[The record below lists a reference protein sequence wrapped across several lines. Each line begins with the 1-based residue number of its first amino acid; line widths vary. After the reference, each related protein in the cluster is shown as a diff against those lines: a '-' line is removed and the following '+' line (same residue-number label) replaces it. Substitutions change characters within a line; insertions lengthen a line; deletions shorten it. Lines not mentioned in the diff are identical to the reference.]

1 MIAKKERVKRSFCCY
16 HKFQNIAQYLDLRC
30 MALQLNKVL
39 AWVALLIF
47 MLCAS
52 PAKAQVDIKRVLV
65 LHSYHKGLGWTDSI
79 TEGIEAAFK
88 NAKFPIEIFY
98 EFMDTKRIFDEAY
111 LAELAKLYQY
121 KYRKRRFDAI
131 ISSDDHAF
139 RFLLA
144 HHEALFPQTP
154 VVFCGVNYF
163 KDDFIAG
170 TDYFTGVVESFSIK
184 GTIDGALAIDPEIR
198 RIYAVVDQTV
208 TGQANCKLLD
218 AVIPKYAGR
227 LQFKYITDKD
237 MSQVQEAVSRLP
249 DKSVVLL
256 LSYTSDRSGNTFSL
270 EQSAELVCSASN
282 RPVFGFWDFYL
293 NHGIVGGMLTT
304 GIAHGSEAAK
314 MALRIMDGEKPT
326 DIPVLKESPNRY
338 IYDYAQMQ
346 KFGISPEQLPAG
358 SVVINRPLTFYRQY
372 RTLVWQVTIAF
383 GVSLIFSGILAFNL
397 FRRRTAE
404 AMLIKSEDKFRALV
418 ETTSD
423 WIWEVDKQGR
433 YTYVSPKVKDLL
445 GYDPAEVVGKTFFDL
460 MTPEEA
466 RRVTPILEQTV
477 TDEAPVEQ
485 LIHVIPHKQGRE
497 VILETTGVP
506 FRDEEGRLA
515 GYRGIGRDITSRHH
529 AEAALQESEARFR
542 DMAELLPETI
552 FETNLDGNLT
562 YANKSGF
569 NQFQITPGDLE
580 KGLNIDAIIEPSDH
594 ARLKKN
600 ISRILSGEDLGLNEY
615 TALRRDGSR
624 FPVMARSATIL
635 KEGRPAG
642 LRGFLIDISDRKRL
656 EEQFQQAQR
665 MESIGTLAGGIAH
678 DFNNLLMG
686 IHGRI
691 QLLQQGTD
699 PSATQMKHLQSIV
712 DHVRSASRLTSQL
725 LGFARAGKYDPK
737 ATDLNSLIGKT
748 VDMFG
753 RTRKELRMRQK
764 LAGDLMSAV
773 VDRTQI
779 EQVLLNLFVNA
790 WQAMPE
796 GGDITVETRNATLLE
811 KEERLYNLVPGDYA
825 AITVSDT
832 GEGMDAK
839 TQERIFEPFYT
850 TKPRGRGTGLGLA
863 SAYGIIRNH
872 NGAIHVTSSPGHGSA
887 FTILLPAVE
896 GEVESDIAPV
906 QEIRLGT
913 ETILLVDDEEM
924 ILAVATDLLEALGYR
939 VITAK
944 GGLAAQSSYAEKM
957 KEIDLVLL
965 DLIMPD
971 QSGKETFA
979 QLKAMNP
986 QVRVL
991 LSSGYSL
998 DGEAAAIMQQGC
1010 KGFIQKPFDLEQL
1023 SNKIREVLKHPVG
1036 V

>member
-1 MIAKKERVKRSFCCY
+1 MP
-16 HKFQNIAQYLDLRC
+16 
-30 MALQLNKVL
+30 LQLNKTL
-39 AWVALLIF
+39 AWVAVLISL
-47 MLCAS
+47 LCAH
-52 PAKAQVDIKRVLV
+52 PAKARADIKRVLV

-79 TEGIEAAFK
+79 TEGIEAVFK
-88 NAKFPIEIFY
+88 KSEFPVEIFY
-98 EFMDTKRIFDEAY
+98 EFMDTKRIFDETY
-111 LAELAKLYQY
+111 LARLVELYRY
-121 KYRKRRFDAI
+121 KYRQRRFDAI

-139 RFLLA
+139 KFLLA
-144 HHEALFPQTP
+144 HHDALFGHTP

-163 KDDFIAG
+163 SDDFLAG
-170 TDYFTGVVESFSIK
+170 TVDFTGVVESFSIK
-184 GTIDGALAIDPEIR
+184 GTIDGALAIDPDIR
-198 RIYAVVDQTV
+198 RIFAVVDNTV
-208 TGQANCKLLD
+208 TGQANRKLLD
-218 AVIPKYAGR
+218 AVIPEYASR
-227 LQFKYITDKD
+227 LQFTFITDID
-237 MSQVQEAVSRLP
+237 MDEVQQTVSRLP

-270 EQSAELVCSASN
+270 EQSAELVCQASN

-304 GIAHGSEAAK
+304 GTAHGSEAAR
-314 MALRIMDGEKPT
+314 MALRIMDGERPA

-338 IYDYAQMQ
+338 IYDYAEMR
-346 KFGISPEQLPAG
+346 KFGISPARLPSG
-358 SVVINRPLTFYRQY
+358 STVINRPLTFYQQY
-372 RTLVWQVTIAF
+372 KTLVWQVTIAF
-383 GVSLIFSGILAFNL
+383 GVLLVFTALLTFNL

-404 AMLIKSEDKFRALV
+404 AMLSKSEDKFRALV

-423 WIWEVDKQGR
+423 WIWEMDTRGR

-445 GYDPAEVVGKTFFDL
+445 GYDPEEVLGRTPFDL
-460 MTPEEA
+460 MSSEEA
-466 RRVTPILEQTV
+466 RRIAPILDQAV
-477 TDEAPVEQ
+477 TAATPVEQ
-485 LIHVIPHKQGRE
+485 LINVNLHKQGRE

-562 YANKSGF
+562 YANKNGF
-569 NQFQITPGDLE
+569 NQFKYTPEDLE
-580 KGLNIDAIIEPSDH
+580 KGLNIEEIIEPADH
-594 ARLKKN
+594 ARLKQN
-600 ISRILSGEDLGLNEY
+600 ASRILAGEDMGLNEY

-624 FPVMARSATIL
+624 FPVMARSAVIL

-642 LRGFLIDISDRKRL
+642 LRGFLIDLSDRKRL
-656 EEQFQQAQR
+656 EEQFQQVQR

-686 IHGRI
+686 IQGRI
-691 QLLQQGTD
+691 QLVQQGTD
-699 PSATQMKHLQSIV
+699 PSAPQMKHLQSIV

-737 ATDLNSLIGKT
+737 ATDLNALIEKA

-753 RTRKELRMRQK
+753 RTRKELRIHQN
-764 LAGDLMSAV
+764 LAADLMPAV
-773 VDRTQI
+773 VDRGQI

-796 GGDITVETRNATLLE
+796 GGDITVETRNTTLSGN
-811 KEERLYNLVPGDYA
+811 EEQLYNLEAGDYA
-825 AITVSDT
+825 AIEISDT
-832 GEGMDAK
+832 GIGMDAK
-839 TQERIFEPFYT
+839 TQERIFEPFFT

-863 SAYGIIRNH
+863 SAYGIVRHH
-872 NGAIHVTSSPGHGSA
+872 NGAIHVASSPGRGAA
-887 FTILLPAVE
+887 FTILLPVE
-896 GEVESDIAPV
+896 ECEVEIDIPPV
-906 QEIRLGT
+906 EKISLGT

-924 ILAVATDLLEALGYR
+924 ILAVATDLLETLGYK
-939 VITAK
+939 VITAQ
-944 GGLAAQSSYAEKM
+944 GGRAALCVYAEKG
-957 KEIDLVLL
+957 KDIDLVLL

-998 DGEAAAIMQQGC
+998 DGEAAAILQQGC
-1010 KGFIQKPFDLEQL
+1010 KGFIQKPFALEQL
-1023 SNKIREVLKHPVG
+1023 SNKIREVLNGSADP
-1036 V
+1036 

>member
-1 MIAKKERVKRSFCCY
+1 MT
-16 HKFQNIAQYLDLRC
+16 
-30 MALQLNKVL
+30 LQLNKVL
-39 AWVALLIF
+39 AWSVLLVG
-47 MLCAS
+47 MLCVP
-52 PAKAQVDIKRVLV
+52 PAKARTDMQRVLV

-79 TEGIEAAFK
+79 TEGIETTFK
-88 NAKFPIEIFY
+88 KSAFPIEIFY

-111 LAELAKLYQY
+111 LAEVAKLYRY

-154 VVFCGVNYF
+154 VIFCGVNYF
-163 KDDFIAG
+163 KDDFLAG

-198 RIYAVVDQTV
+198 RIYAVVDKTV
-208 TGQANCKLLD
+208 TGRANRKLLD
-218 AVIPKYAGR
+218 AVIPRYAGR
-227 LQFKYITDKD
+227 LQFTYITDKD
-237 MSQVQEAVSRLP
+237 MGQVQESVSRLP

-270 EQSAELVCSASN
+270 EQSAERVCSASN

-304 GIAHGSEAAK
+304 GIAHGSEAARI
-314 MALRIMDGEKPT
+314 ALRIMEGAKPA

-338 IYDYAQMQ
+338 IYDYAVMQ
-346 KFGISPEQLPAG
+346 KFGITPAQLPAE
-358 SVVINRPLTFYRQY
+358 STMINRPPTFYQQNLM
-372 RTLVWQVTIAF
+372 LVWQVTIAF
-383 GVSLIFSGILAFNL
+383 GLMLIFTTLLAFNL
-397 FRRRTAE
+397 FRRRAAE
-404 AMLIKSEDKFRALV
+404 SMLIKSEDKFRALV

-423 WIWEVDKQGR
+423 WIWEMDTRGHF
-433 YTYVSPKVKDLL
+433 TYVNPKVKDLL
-445 GYDPAEVVGKTFFDL
+445 GYDPEEVLGKSPLEL

-466 RRVTPILEQTV
+466 RRIAPILEQAV
-477 TDEAPVEQ
+477 ADEAPVEQ
-485 LIHVIPHKQGRE
+485 LINVSHNSQGRE

-515 GYRGIGRDITSRHH
+515 GYRGIGRDITLRHQ
-529 AEAALQESEARFR
+529 AETALQESEARFR

-552 FETNLDGNLT
+552 FEIDLHGDLT

-569 NQFQITPGDLE
+569 YQFQYTPEDLE
-580 KGLNIDAIIEPSDH
+580 KGVHINAIIDPSDH
-594 ARLKKN
+594 PRIKGN
-600 ISRILSGEDLGLNEY
+600 IARILAGEDLGLNEY
-615 TALRRDGSR
+615 TAMRKDGSR
-624 FPVMARSATIL
+624 FPVMARSAAIL

-686 IHGRI
+686 IQGRI
-691 QLLQQGTD
+691 QLIQQGTD
-699 PSATQMKHLQSIV
+699 PTAPQMKHLQSIV
-712 DHVRSASRLTSQL
+712 DHVRSASRLTGQL

-737 ATDLNSLIGKT
+737 ITDLNALIEKT
-748 VDMFG
+748 VDMFA
-753 RTRKELRMRQK
+753 RTRKELRIHQGP
-764 LAGDLMSAV
+764 ADDLLCAV
-773 VDRTQI
+773 VDRSQI

-796 GGDITVETRNATLLE
+796 GGDITVETRNTTLSG
-811 KEERLYNLVPGDYA
+811 KEERLYNLARGDYA

-832 GEGMDAK
+832 GVGMDAK
-839 TQERIFEPFYT
+839 TQERIFEPFFS

-872 NGAIHVTSSPGHGSA
+872 NGAIHVTSSPGQGAA

-896 GEVESDIAPV
+896 HEAESDITPA
-906 QEIRLGT
+906 QEIALGT

-924 ILAVATDLLEALGYR
+924 ILAVATDLLETLGYR

-944 GGLAAQSSYAEKM
+944 GGLSALSVYADRG

-979 QLKAMNP
+979 QLKAMDP
-986 QVRVL
+986 RVRVL

-998 DGEAAAIMQQGC
+998 DDEAAAILQKGC
-1010 KGFIQKPFDLEQL
+1010 KGFIQKPFDLEHL
-1023 SNKIREVLKHPVG
+1023 SNKIREVLNDPAG

>member
-1 MIAKKERVKRSFCCY
+1 LRSMTL
-16 HKFQNIAQYLDLRC
+16 HLKT
-30 MALQLNKVL
+30 VL
-39 AWVALLIF
+39 AWLAVFSF
-47 MLCAS
+47 MLCVP
-52 PAKAQVDIKRVLV
+52 PAKAQVDMKRVLV

-79 TEGIEAAFK
+79 TEGIEATLK
-88 NAKFPIEIFY
+88 KSKYPIEIFY
-98 EFMDTKRIFDEAY
+98 EYMDTKRIFDETY

-144 HHEALFPQTP
+144 HHDALFPQTP

-170 TDYFTGVVESFSIK
+170 TDDFTGVVESFSIK
-184 GTIDGALAIDPEIR
+184 GTIDGALAIDPDIH
-198 RIYAVVDQTV
+198 RIFAVVDKTV
-208 TGQANCKLLD
+208 TGEANRKLLD
-218 AVIPKYAGR
+218 AVIPAYAGR
-227 LQFKYITDKD
+227 LQFTYITDKD
-237 MSQVQEAVSRLP
+237 MRQVQEAVSQLP

-293 NHGIVGGMLTT
+293 HHGIVGGMLTT
-304 GIAHGSEAAK
+304 GIAHGSEAAR
-314 MALRIMDGEKPT
+314 MALRIMDGEKPA

-338 IYDYAQMQ
+338 IYDYEVMQ
-346 KFGISPEQLPAG
+346 KFGISPAQLPAG
-358 SVVINRPLTFYRQY
+358 STVINRPLTFYQQHRI
-372 RTLVWQVTIAF
+372 LVWQVTIAF
-383 GVSLIFSGILAFNL
+383 GVLLIFTTILIVNL
-397 FRRRTAE
+397 FQRRTAE

-423 WIWEVDKQGR
+423 WIWEVDTQGR

-445 GYDPAEVVGKTFFDL
+445 GHDPSEVLGKTPLDL
-460 MTPEEA
+460 MTPEEV
-466 RRVTPILEQTV
+466 RRIAPIFKQAV
-477 TDEAPVEQ
+477 ADQAPIEQ
-485 LIHVIPHKQGRE
+485 LITVIHHKQGRE

-552 FETNLDGNLT
+552 FEIDLHGNLT
-562 YANKSGF
+562 YANRSGF
-569 NQFQITPGDLE
+569 NQFQYTPEDLE
-580 KGLNIDAIIEPSDH
+580 RGLKLEAIIDPSDRE
-594 ARLKKN
+594 RLKQN
-600 ISRILSGEDLGLNEY
+600 ASRILGGEDMGLNEY
-615 TALRRDGSR
+615 TSVRKDGSR
-624 FPVMARSATIL
+624 FPVMARSAVIMR
-635 KEGRPAG
+635 EGRPTG
-642 LRGFLIDISDRKRL
+642 LRGFLIDISDRKQL

-686 IHGRI
+686 IQGRI
-691 QLLQQGTD
+691 QLIQQD
-699 PSATQMKHLQSIV
+699 SDLASPQMDHLQSIV
-712 DHVRSASRLTSQL
+712 DHVRSATRLTGQL

-737 ATDLNSLIGKT
+737 ATDINALIEKT

-753 RTRKELRMRQK
+753 RTRKELRIHQR
-764 LAGDLMSAV
+764 LAADLLPAV
-773 VDRTQI
+773 VDRSQI

-796 GGDITVETRNATLLE
+796 GGDITVETRNTVLSE
-811 KEERLYNLVPGDYA
+811 KEERLYSLAPGEYA
-825 AITVSDT
+825 AIIISDT
-832 GEGMDAK
+832 GVGMDAK
-839 TQERIFEPFYT
+839 TQERIFEPFFS

-872 NGAIHVTSSPGHGSA
+872 NGAIHVTSSPGQGAA
-887 FTILLPAVE
+887 FTILLPAVAC
-896 GEVESDIAPV
+896 EVESDILPAR
-906 QEIRLGT
+906 EIPLGT

-924 ILAVATDLLEALGYR
+924 ILAVATDLLETLGYR
-939 VITAK
+939 VITVK
-944 GGLAAQSSYAEKM
+944 GGLAALSVYAERG

-971 QSGKETFA
+971 QSGKETFS
-979 QLKAMNP
+979 QLKSMNP
-986 QVRVL
+986 HVRVL

-998 DGEAAAIMQQGC
+998 DDDAAAIMRKGC
-1010 KGFIQKPFDLEQL
+1010 NGFIQKPFDLELL
-1023 SNKIREVLKHPVG
+1023 SNKIREVLNSPTG
-1036 V
+1036 A

>member
-1 MIAKKERVKRSFCCY
+1 MLLSR
-16 HKFQNIAQYLDLRC
+16 FQNVAQYLKLYWP
-30 MALQLNKVL
+30 ALQFNKRLPWVVVL
-39 AWVALLIF
+39 FVF
-47 MLCAS
+47 LCAQ
-52 PAKAQVDIKRVLV
+52 PADARADIKRVLV

-79 TEGIEAAFK
+79 TQGIEATLK
-88 NAKFPIEIFY
+88 NSSYPVEIFY
-98 EFMDTKRIFDEAY
+98 EFMDTKRIFDETY
-111 LAELAKLYQY
+111 LDELAKLYQY

-144 HHEALFPQTP
+144 HHKALFPETP

-163 KDDFIAG
+163 KDEFIAD
-170 TDYFTGVVESFSIK
+170 TENFTGVVESFSIK
-184 GTIDGALAIDPEIR
+184 GTIDGALTIDPEIH
-198 RIYAVVDQTV
+198 RIYAVVDKTV
-208 TGQANCKLLD
+208 TGQANQKLLD
-218 AVIPKYAGR
+218 AVVPDYAGR
-227 LQFKYITDKD
+227 LQFKYLTDKD
-237 MSQVQEAVSRLP
+237 MSQIQAAVSRLS
-249 DKSVVLL
+249 DDSVVLL

-270 EQSAELVCSASN
+270 EQSAELVCRASN

-304 GIAHGSEAAK
+304 GISHGSEAAS
-314 MALRIMDGEKPT
+314 MALRIMAGEKPV
-326 DIPVLKESPNRY
+326 DIPVLKESPNHY
-338 IYDYAQMQ
+338 IYDYAEMQ
-346 KFGISPEQLPAG
+346 KFGISPEQLPKG
-358 SVVINRPLTFYRQY
+358 STMINRPLTIYQQY
-372 RTLVWQVTIAF
+372 RTLVWQVVIAF
-383 GVSLIFSGILAFNL
+383 GILLIFTTMITVNL
-397 FRRRTAE
+397 FRRRAAE
-404 AMLIKSEDKFRALV
+404 AMLVKSEDKFRTLV

-423 WIWEVDKQGR
+423 WIWEVDTRGR
-433 YTYVSPKVKDLL
+433 YTYVSPTIKDLL
-445 GYDPAEVVGKTFFDL
+445 GHDPEEVLGKTPFEL
-460 MTPEEA
+460 MAPEEA
-466 RRVTPILEQTV
+466 HRIAPIFERAV
-477 TDEAPVEQ
+477 ADEAPFEQ
-485 LIHVIPHKQGRE
+485 LIHVKPHKQGGE

-515 GYRGIGRDITSRHH
+515 GYRGITRDITTRHH

-552 FETNLDGNLT
+552 FETDHHGNLT

-569 NQFQITPGDLE
+569 NQFQFTPEDLE
-580 KGLNIDAIIEPSDH
+580 NGLNIDAIIEPADH
-594 ARLKKN
+594 PRLKKN
-600 ISRILSGEDLGLNEY
+600 VSRILAGEDLGLNEY
-615 TALRRDGSR
+615 RALRMDGSR
-624 FPVMARSATIL
+624 FPVMARSAAIL
-635 KEGRPAG
+635 KDGRPAG
-642 LRGFLIDISDRKRL
+642 LRGFLIDISDRKQL

-686 IHGRI
+686 IQGRI
-691 QLLQQGTD
+691 QLLQKGTD
-699 PSATQMKHLQSIV
+699 PESPDREHLRNIV

-737 ATDLNSLIGKT
+737 TTDLNALIEKT

-753 RTRKELRMRQK
+753 RTRKELRIYQR

-796 GGDITVETRNATLLE
+796 GGEITIETRNVTLSN
-811 KEERLYNLVPGDYA
+811 KEELLYNLAPGDYA
-825 AITVSDT
+825 AVTVSDT
-832 GEGMDAK
+832 GMGMDAK
-839 TQERIFEPFYT
+839 TQERIFEPFFT
-850 TKPRGRGTGLGLA
+850 TKTRGRGTGLGLA
-863 SAYGIIRNH
+863 SVYGIIRNH
-872 NGAIHVTSSPGHGSA
+872 NGAIHVNSSPGQGAA

-896 GEVESDIAPV
+896 FEAESDIVPV
-906 QEIRLGT
+906 QDIPLGT

-924 ILAVATDLLEALGYR
+924 ILGVATDLLETLGYR

-944 GGLAAQSSYAEKM
+944 GGHAALSIYADRG

-998 DGEAAAIMQQGC
+998 DGEASAIMQQGC
-1010 KGFIQKPFDLEQL
+1010 QGFIQKPFDLEQL
-1023 SNKIREVLKHPVG
+1023 SNKLREALNGSPLSESVALSGPR
-1036 V
+1036 

>member
-1 MIAKKERVKRSFCCY
+1 LRPITLHKK
-16 HKFQNIAQYLDLRC
+16 
-30 MALQLNKVL
+30 KVL
-39 AWVALLIF
+39 AWLALFSF
-47 MLCAS
+47 MLCTP
-52 PAKAQVDIKRVLV
+52 PAKAQADMKRVLV

-79 TEGIEAAFK
+79 SEGIEATLK
-88 NAKFPIEIFY
+88 KSKFPIEIFY

-111 LAELAKLYQY
+111 LAELAELYHY
-121 KYRKRRFDAI
+121 KYRKRHFDAI

-144 HHEALFPQTP
+144 HHKALFPRTP
-154 VVFCGVNYF
+154 IVFCGVNYF
-163 KDDFIAG
+163 KDDFISG
-170 TDYFTGVVESFSIK
+170 TDDITGVVESFSIK
-184 GTIDGALAIDPEIR
+184 GTIDGALVIDPEIS
-198 RIYAVVDQTV
+198 RIYAVVDRTV
-208 TGQANCKLLD
+208 TGLANRKLLD
-218 AVIPKYAGR
+218 AVIPDYAGR
-227 LQFKYITDKD
+227 LQFTYITDKD

-270 EQSAELVCSASN
+270 EQSAELVCSASS

-293 NHGIVGGMLTT
+293 NHGIAGGKLTT
-304 GIAHGSEAAK
+304 GIAHGSEAAR
-314 MALRIMDGEKPT
+314 MALRIMDGENPA
-326 DIPVLKESPNRY
+326 DVPVLKESPNRY
-338 IYDYAQMQ
+338 IYDYAVMQ
-346 KFGISPEQLPAG
+346 KFGISPAQLPAG
-358 SVVINRPLTFYRQY
+358 AIVINRPLTFYQQY

-383 GVSLIFSGILAFNL
+383 GVLLIFTTILIVNF
-397 FRRRTAE
+397 FRRRAAE

-423 WIWEVDKQGR
+423 WIWEVDKRGR

-445 GYDPAEVVGKTFFDL
+445 GHEPADVLGKTPLDL

-466 RRVTPILEQTV
+466 RRVAPILEQAV
-477 TDEAPVEQ
+477 TDVAPIEQ
-485 LIHVIPHKQGRE
+485 LINVIRHKQGRE

-552 FETNLDGNLT
+552 FEINLHGSLT

-569 NQFQITPGDLE
+569 NQFQYTPEDLE
-580 KGLNIDAIIEPSDH
+580 KGLNLEAIIDPSDH
-594 ARLKKN
+594 ERLKQN
-600 ISRILSGEDLGLNEY
+600 ASRILGGEDMGLYEY
-615 TALRRDGSR
+615 TALRKDGSR
-624 FPVMARSATIL
+624 FPVMARWAAIL
-635 KEGRPAG
+635 REGRPAG

-665 MESIGTLAGGIAH
+665 IESIGTLAGGIAH

-686 IHGRI
+686 IQGRI
-691 QLLQQGTD
+691 QLIQQDTD
-699 PSATQMKHLQSIV
+699 PAAPQTDHLRSIV
-712 DHVRSASRLTSQL
+712 DHVRSATRLTAQL

-737 ATDLNSLIGKT
+737 ATDLNALIEKT

-753 RTRKELRMRQK
+753 RTRKELRIHQG
-764 LAGDLMSAV
+764 LDDDLLSAV
-773 VDRTQI
+773 VDRSQI

-796 GGDITVETRNATLLE
+796 GGDIVVETRNSRLSEQE
-811 KEERLYNLVPGDYA
+811 KRLYSLAPGDYA

-832 GEGMDAK
+832 GVGMDAK
-839 TQERIFEPFYT
+839 TQERIFEPFFST
-850 TKPRGRGTGLGLA
+850 RPRGRGTGLGLA

-872 NGAIHVTSSPGHGSA
+872 NGAIHVTSSPGHGAA

-896 GEVESDIAPV
+896 CEVESDILPA
-906 QEIRLGT
+906 QEIPLGT

-924 ILAVATDLLEALGYR
+924 ILAVATDLLETLGYR
-939 VITAK
+939 VIPAK
-944 GGLAAQSSYAEKM
+944 GGFAALSAYTEKG

-971 QSGKETFA
+971 QSGKETFS

-998 DGEAAAIMQQGC
+998 DDDAAAIMRQGC
-1010 KGFIQKPFDLEQL
+1010 KGFIQKPFDLEKL
-1023 SNKIREVLKHPVG
+1023 SNKIREVLS
-1036 V
+1036 

>member
-1 MIAKKERVKRSFCCY
+1 MP
-16 HKFQNIAQYLDLRC
+16 
-30 MALQLNKVL
+30 LQLHKAL
-39 AWVALLIF
+39 AWIALLIF
-47 MLCAS
+47 MLCAP
-52 PAKAQVDIKRVLV
+52 PAKSQVDIKRVLV

-79 TEGIEAAFK
+79 SEGIETALKKSEA
-88 NAKFPIEIFY
+88 PVEIFY
-98 EFMDTKRIFDEAY
+98 EFMDTKRIFDETY
-111 LAELAKLYQY
+111 LAELAKLYRY

-144 HHEALFPQTP
+144 HQEKLFPQTP
-154 VVFCGVNYF
+154 VVFCGVNFF

-170 TDYFTGVVESFSIK
+170 TDYFTGVVESFSIQ

-198 RIYAVVDQTV
+198 RIYAVVDKTV
-208 TGQANCKLLD
+208 TGQANRKLLD

-227 LQFKYITDKD
+227 LQFKYITDMD
-237 MSQVQEAVSRLP
+237 MRQVRETVSRLP
-249 DKSVVLL
+249 DKSMVLL

-270 EQSAELVCSASN
+270 EQSAELVCRASN

-304 GIAHGSEAAK
+304 GISHGSEAAK
-314 MALRIMDGEKPT
+314 MALRIMNGEKPA
-326 DIPVLKESPNRY
+326 DIPVLRESPNRY
-338 IYDYAQMQ
+338 IYDDAEMR

-358 SVVINRPLTFYRQY
+358 STVINRPLTFYQQY
-372 RTLVWQVTIAF
+372 RSLVWQVVIAF
-383 GVSLIFSGILAFNL
+383 GVLLVFTAILTFNL
-397 FRRRTAE
+397 FRRRAAE
-404 AMLIKSEDKFRALV
+404 KMLIKSEDKFRALV

-423 WIWEVDKQGR
+423 WIWEVDTRGR
-433 YTYVSPKVKDLL
+433 FTYVSPKIKDLL
-445 GYDPAEVVGKTFFDL
+445 GYEPEEVLGKPPL
-460 MTPEEA
+460 ELITPEEA
-466 RRVTPILEQTV
+466 RRIAPNLEQAV
-477 TDEAPVEQ
+477 THETPFEQ
-485 LIHVIPHKQGRE
+485 SINVNSQKQDRE

-515 GYRGIGRDITSRHH
+515 GYRGIGRDITSRHR

-552 FETNLDGNLT
+552 FEMDLDGNLT

-569 NQFQITPGDLE
+569 NQFRFTPGDLE
-580 KGLNIDAIIEPSDH
+580 EGLSLESIIAPSHH
-594 ARLKKN
+594 ARLKEN
-600 ISRILSGEDLGLNEY
+600 VSRILAGEDLGLNEY

-624 FPVMARSATIL
+624 FPVIARSAVIL
-635 KEGRPAG
+635 KEGRPVG

-686 IHGRI
+686 IQGRI
-691 QLLQQGTD
+691 QLLQKDAD
-699 PSATQMKHLQSIV
+699 PASPQMEHLQSIF
-712 DHVRSASRLTSQL
+712 DHVRSASRLTGQL

-737 ATDLNSLIGKT
+737 ATNLNALIEKT

-753 RTRKELRMRQK
+753 RTRKELRIHQK
-764 LAGDLMSAV
+764 LAGDLMSVV
-773 VDRTQI
+773 VDRSQI
-779 EQVLLNLFVNA
+779 EQVLLNLFVNS
-790 WQAMPE
+790 WQAMTE
-796 GGDITVETRNATLLE
+796 GGDITVETRNTTLSE
-811 KEERLYNLVPGDYA
+811 KEKRRYNITPGDYA
-825 AITVSDT
+825 VITVSDT
-832 GEGMDAK
+832 GVGMDAK
-839 TQERIFEPFYT
+839 TQERIFEPFFS

-872 NGAIHVTSSPGHGSA
+872 NGAIHVTSSPGDGAA

-896 GEVESDIAPV
+896 GEAESDIARV
-906 QEIRLGT
+906 QEIPLGT

-924 ILAVATDLLEALGYR
+924 ILAVATDLLETLGYR
-939 VITAK
+939 VITAN
-944 GGLAAQSSYAEKM
+944 GGHAALSVYAEKG
-957 KEIDLVLL
+957 KDIDLVLL
-965 DLIMPD
+965 DVIMPD
-971 QSGKETFA
+971 LSGKETFA

-986 QVRVL
+986 QIRVL

-1010 KGFIQKPFDLEQL
+1010 EGFIQKPFDLEQL
-1023 SNKIREVLKHPVG
+1023 SNKIREVLNDNADV
-1036 V
+1036 